1 MNQQQVLAAIKQF
14 GKIPEHELPRGF
26 SKSRPSTESHIY
38 KDQAYFIQAL
48 TELGNEVRLV
58 FVSNTTSD
66 FRGFV
71 KKLNF
76 QVLTF
81 YRNGDDWIP
90 QGVPTLLI
98 DLLTAGIQI
107 VFSLVLLSFYHPL
120 FVLFG
125 FLLLSLLAI
134 IFCLTGKKGQKTAI
148 KESKFKYKTAF
159 WLQELARNLGV
170 FKLSG
175 SSQMPIERINEGIDG
190 YLIHRKLHF
199 NVLIRQFSYV
209 IAFKTLII
217 GGLLAL
223 GAFLVIDR
231 QITLGQF
238 VAAELI
244 VVQVIG

>member
-26 SKSRPSTESHIY
+26 SKSRPSNESHIY

-66 FRGFV
+66 FRGFL

-81 YRNGDDWIP
+81 YRDSADWIP

-107 VFSLVLLSFYHPL
+107 VFS
-120 FVLFG
+120 
-125 FLLLSLLAI
+125 
-134 IFCLTGKKGQKTAI
+134 
-148 KESKFKYKTAF
+148 
-159 WLQELARNLGV
+159 
-170 FKLSG
+170 
-175 SSQMPIERINEGIDG
+175 
-190 YLIHRKLHF
+190 
-199 NVLIRQFSYV
+199 
-209 IAFKTLII
+209 
-217 GGLLAL
+217 
-223 GAFLVIDR
+223 
-231 QITLGQF
+231 
-238 VAAELI
+238 
-244 VVQVIG
+244 